1 MSTTIESTP
10 RDRAELE
17 MDLHSLMA
25 AIDRSQAMIEFD
37 LEGNI
42 LRANTNFLDCV
53 GYRLDEVQGR
63 HHRMFCTPEHASS
76 VEYATFWEKLG
87 KGAFD
92 EGQYKR
98 LGKNGRE
105 IWLQAT
111 YNPVFDEQGNP
122 FKVVK
127 FATDVTQQR
136 KTNAEYE
143 GKVAAIDRSQSIIE
157 FDLNGRVLNANE
169 NFLKVLGYRLD
180 EIQGQHHRMFCEDD
194 YLNSPAYRAFWA
206 KLERGEYDSGEYDS
220 GEYKRIGK
228 NGREL
233 WISATYNPIF
243 DPDGRPY
250 KVVKFANDVTESRV
264 RQAESAGK
272 VTAIE
277 RSQAV
282 IEFDLTGKVLHA
294 NRNFL
299 AVFGYDL
306 EEIVGEHHRMFCSEE
321 FVSSLEYRELWEK
334 LGRGEYDANEYKR
347 KRKDGK
353 EIWIQATY
361 NPILDAQGKPYK
373 IVKFALDVTVAKET
387 SVEHHGKVNAIDRA
401 QAVIEFDMA
410 GNIITANANFLK
422 ALGYGLQEIKGQH
435 HRIFCDEEY
444 VRGTEYREF
453 WHGLGQG
460 EFYSGRFMR
469 VSKYGQKIW
478 IQATYSPILDHDGL
492 PFKVVKFAT
501 DITRQVEM
509 EQAIEAKTRAMGE
522 SVKALMNAISYVAQS
537 TETATDLARM
547 TREQASTG
555 SQTLVKASDAMGMIA
570 KSAEGIQDIIQVISE
585 IASQTNML
593 AFNAAIE
600 AARAGEHGL
609 GFSVVADEVRKLAEK
624 SSRATKEINKLILET
639 VSRIESGNEISRSA
653 GEAFEHIVEG
663 VMQTTQAI
671 DGINTATEKQR
682 LSAQEVETLIVELH
696 KANLTGY
703 TETLNKV
710 SIGQPA

>member
-111 YNPVFDEQGNP
+111 YNPVFDDQGNP

-206 KLERGEYDSGEYDS
+206 KLERGEYDSGEY
-220 GEYKRIGK
+220 KRIGK

-272 VTAIE
+272 VTAI
-277 RSQAV
+277 
-282 IEFDLTGKVLHA
+282 
-294 NRNFL
+294 
-299 AVFGYDL
+299 
-306 EEIVGEHHRMFCSEE
+306 
-321 FVSSLEYRELWEK
+321 
-334 LGRGEYDANEYKR
+334 
-347 KRKDGK
+347 
-353 EIWIQATY
+353 
-361 NPILDAQGKPYK
+361 
-373 IVKFALDVTVAKET
+373 
-387 SVEHHGKVNAIDRA
+387 
-401 QAVIEFDMA
+401 
-410 GNIITANANFLK
+410 
-422 ALGYGLQEIKGQH
+422 
-435 HRIFCDEEY
+435 
-444 VRGTEYREF
+444 
-453 WHGLGQG
+453 
-460 EFYSGRFMR
+460 
-469 VSKYGQKIW
+469 
-478 IQATYSPILDHDGL
+478 
-492 PFKVVKFAT
+492 
-501 DITRQVEM
+501 
-509 EQAIEAKTRAMGE
+509 
-522 SVKALMNAISYVAQS
+522 
-537 TETATDLARM
+537 
-547 TREQASTG
+547 
-555 SQTLVKASDAMGMIA
+555 
-570 KSAEGIQDIIQVISE
+570 
-585 IASQTNML
+585 
-593 AFNAAIE
+593 
-600 AARAGEHGL
+600 
-609 GFSVVADEVRKLAEK
+609 
-624 SSRATKEINKLILET
+624 
-639 VSRIESGNEISRSA
+639 
-653 GEAFEHIVEG
+653 
-663 VMQTTQAI
+663 
-671 DGINTATEKQR
+671 
-682 LSAQEVETLIVELH
+682 
-696 KANLTGY
+696 
-703 TETLNKV
+703 
-710 SIGQPA
+710 

>member
-1 MSTTIESTP
+1 MPTTIESTP
-10 RDRAELE
+10 KEITEVQL
-17 MDLHSLMA
+17 DLRSLMT

-42 LRANTNFLDCV
+42 LHANTNFLDCV
-53 GYRLDEVQGR
+53 GYRLDEIQGR
-63 HHRMFCTPEHASS
+63 HHRIFCTPDHASS
-76 VEYATFWEKLG
+76 LEYATFWKKLG
-87 KGAFD
+87 EGAFD

-98 LGKNGRE
+98 LGKGGKE

-111 YNPVFDEQGNP
+111 YNPVLDEQGNP

-127 FATDVTQQR
+127 FATDVTHQR

-143 GKVAAIDRSQSIIE
+143 GKVSAIERSQAVIE
-157 FDLNGRVLNANE
+157 FDLNGRVLTANE
-169 NFLKVLGYRLD
+169 NFLSILGYRLD
-180 EIQGQHHRMFCEDD
+180 EVQGQHHRMFCDEE
-194 YLNSPAYRAFWA
+194 YLSSPAYRAFWA
-206 KLERGEYDSGEYDS
+206 KLERGEYDSGEY
-220 GEYKRIGK
+220 KRVGK

-233 WISATYNPIF
+233 WISATYNPIL

-250 KVVKFANDVTESRV
+250 KVVKFANDVTESRA
-264 RQAESAGK
+264 RQAEQAGK

-282 IEFDLTGKVLHA
+282 IEFDLTGKVLTA

-299 AVFGYDL
+299 NVFGYDL

-321 FVSSLEYRELWEK
+321 FITSHAYRDLWDK
-334 LGRGEYDANEYKR
+334 LGRGEYDASEYKR

-361 NPILDAQGKPYK
+361 NPIFDAQGKAYK
-373 IVKFALDVTVAKET
+373 IVKFALDVTAAKES
-387 SVEHHGKVNAIDRA
+387 SVEDKGKVTAIDRA

-410 GNIITANANFLK
+410 GNILTANPNFLK
-422 ALGYGLQEIKGQH
+422 AMGYGMQELKGQH
-435 HRIFCDEEY
+435 HRIFCEEEY
-444 VRGTEYREF
+444 VRSTTYREF

-460 EFYSGRFMR
+460 EFFSGRFMR
-469 VSKYGQKIW
+469 LSKYGQRIW
-478 IQATYSPILDHDGL
+478 IQATYNPIFDHEGK

-501 DITRQVEM
+501 DITRQVEI
-509 EQAIEAKTRAMGE
+509 EQAIEAKTVAMGE
-522 SVKALMNAISYVAQS
+522 SVKSLMNAIAYVAQS
-537 TETATDLARM
+537 TDTATGLARL
-547 TREQASTG
+547 TRDQASRG
-555 SQTLVKASDAMGMIA
+555 SQTLGKASEAMGMIA
-570 KSAEGIQDIIQVISE
+570 KSAEGIQDIVQVISE

-682 LSAQEVETLIVELH
+682 ESAQEVEALIVELH
-696 KANLTGY
+696 KANANGS
-703 TETLNKV
+703 TETLDRM
-710 SIGQPA
+710 SLGQPA

>member
-1 MSTTIESTP
+1 MSTTIETTH
-10 RDRAELE
+10 RDKAGLEL
-17 MDLHSLMA
+17 DLHSLMT

-37 LEGNI
+37 LDGNI

-76 VEYATFWEKLG
+76 VEYVTFWEKLG

-127 FATDVTQQR
+127 FATDVTAQR
-136 KTNAEYE
+136 KSNAEYE
-143 GKVAAIDRSQSIIE
+143 GKVAAIDRSQGIIE

-206 KLERGEYDSGEYDS
+206 KLERGEYDSGEY
-220 GEYKRIGK
+220 KRIGK

-250 KVVKFANDVTESRV
+250 KVVKFANDVTESRI

-306 EEIVGEHHRMFCSEE
+306 DEIVGEHHRMFCSEE
-321 FVSSLEYRELWEK
+321 FVSSLQYRELWEK

-361 NPILDAQGKPYK
+361 NPIFDAQGKPYK

-387 SVEHHGKVNAIDRA
+387 SVEDQGKVNAIDRA

-422 ALGYGLQEIKGQH
+422 ALGYGLLEIKGKH
-435 HRIFCDEEY
+435 HRIFCEEEY

-478 IQATYSPILDHDGL
+478 IQATYSPIFDHDGL

-537 TETATDLARM
+537 TEAATDLARM
-547 TREQASTG
+547 TREQASSG